1 MYLLVRGLW
10 GLKHINE
17 VCACAWAVEQPAVLG
32 WAEQPFPSQRAS
44 APHLAHT
51 HCMRSMGDFAHTAP
65 PPLHAGANRTA
76 HLQDVGLCLLP
87 CGARVLVLWASVFA
101 ECHLTSICVGNIA
114 VLFLKK
120 DNNTGWSTTLVGVC
134 LCVMGDA
141 ENLKAVVCAFD
152 GLLGRWWKMTV
163 KYIKWMNKISKQV

>member
-1 MYLLVRGLW
+1 MRFVPVPGLW
-10 GLKHINE
+10 SSRRCWAGQSSHFHHSGPLPHTWLTPI
-17 VCACAWAVEQPAVLG
+17 VWGAWGTLLTLP
-32 WAEQPFPSQRAS
+32 
-44 APHLAHT
+44 
-51 HCMRSMGDFAHTAP
+51 P

-134 LCVMGDA
+134 LCVMGDS

>member
-1 MYLLVRGLW
+1 
-10 GLKHINE
+10 
-17 VCACAWAVEQPAVLG
+17 
-32 WAEQPFPSQRAS
+32 
-44 APHLAHT
+44 
-51 HCMRSMGDFAHTAP
+51 MRSMGDFAHTAP

-120 DNNTGWSTTLVGVC
+120 DNNTG
-134 LCVMGDA
+134 
-141 ENLKAVVCAFD
+141 
-152 GLLGRWWKMTV
+152 
-163 KYIKWMNKISKQV
+163 